1 MDARILHSPVRT
13 SKVVSL
19 EDIVTDVIREF
30 AVAEVATYCGES
42 IKTGI
47 QPDEMT
53 EYDEFPPFTYGSS
66 IQSMR
71 VSYRK
76 L

>member
-1 MDARILHSPVRT
+1 MRT
-13 SKVVSL
+13 SKVVTL

-30 AVAEVATYCGES
+30 AVADVATYCGES

-53 EYDEFPPFTYGSS
+53 EYDEFPPFTYESS

-71 VSYRK
+71 MSDRK